1 MLRMDQVSRTLMAA
15 LLVAGLGCDETPG
28 HKLGDSAMGSDAGTT
43 TVPQTHVL
51 ATDVPVQLAASDK
64 DGLLISLFAPG
75 TIQYTVTDRA
85 TTAAGSWDL
94 GIVAETEY
102 QNFMSGQSWQ
112 GYAVSY
118 AVNNKTA
125 TTPTLPAGNYLFV
138 FRCRNLV
145 DACMFAYSLQ
155 DTY

>member
-1 MLRMDQVSRTLMAA
+1 MLRMDQISRTLMAA

-28 HKLGDSAMGSDAGTT
+28 HKLGRFRNGSDAGTT

-51 ATDVPVQLAASDK
+51 ATDVPVQLAAGDK

-102 QNFMSGQSWQ
+102 QNFMSGNP
-112 GYAVSY
+112 GRG
-118 AVNNKTA
+118 
-125 TTPTLPAGNYLFV
+125 TP
-138 FRCRNLV
+138 
-145 DACMFAYSLQ
+145 
-155 DTY
+155 